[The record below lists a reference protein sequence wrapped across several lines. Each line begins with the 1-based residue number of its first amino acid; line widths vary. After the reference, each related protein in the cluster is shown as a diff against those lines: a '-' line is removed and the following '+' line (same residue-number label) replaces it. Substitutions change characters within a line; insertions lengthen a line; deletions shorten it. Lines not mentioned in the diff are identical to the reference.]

1 MAANDIQPKQM
12 DLTQSLFGF
21 GGGMTPQPQVNP
33 SVEIFGKITKEI
45 YSVNNIELKTEL
57 NDAQIMAFSQAR
69 AFANKYKVPLLAEF
83 VKNIS
88 KYSISRN
95 RKGRKEFESI
105 AKANLQMAGN
115 DEQERRS
122 IPDRLLG
129 R

>member
-1 MAANDIQPKQM
+1 MEKQL
-12 DLTQSLFGF
+12 DLMNSLFGA
-21 GGGMTPQPQVNP
+21 GGGMNQTPPPNP

-45 YSVNNIELKTEL
+45 YSIKNIELKTEL

-69 AFANKYKVPLLAEF
+69 AFANKYKVPLLNEF
-83 VKNIS
+83 VKNLS

-115 DEQERRS
+115 EEREKRS
-122 IPDRLLG
+122 IPTRLFG
-129 R
+129 S

>member
-1 MAANDIQPKQM
+1 MADNKKTAQE
-12 DLTQSLFGF
+12 LTAALFGF
-21 GGGMTPQPQVNP
+21 GGGIAPPPAPNP

-45 YSVNNIELKTEL
+45 YSVKNLELKTEL

-83 VKNIS
+83 VKNLS

-105 AKANLQMAGN
+105 AKANLQMAGAEER
-115 DEQERRS
+115 EQRS
-122 IPDRLLG
+122 IPDRLFG
-129 R
+129 K

>member
-1 MAANDIQPKQM
+1 MAEKQM
-12 DLTQSLFGF
+12 DLIDNLFGF
-21 GGGMTPQPQVNP
+21 GGGMNPAPAPNP
-33 SVEIFGKITKEI
+33 SVEILGKITKEI
-45 YSVNNIELKTEL
+45 YSVKNLELKTEL
-57 NDAQIMAFSQAR
+57 NDPQIMAFSQAR
-69 AFANKYKVPLLAEF
+69 AFSKKYKVPLLAEF
-83 VKNIS
+83 VTNIS

-115 DEQERRS
+115 EEREKRS

>member
-1 MAANDIQPKQM
+1 MEKQI
-12 DLTQSLFGF
+12 DLMHSLFGT
-21 GGGMTPQPQVNP
+21 GGEMNQTPPPNP

-45 YSVNNIELKTEL
+45 YSTKNLELKTEL

-69 AFANKYKVPLLAEF
+69 AFANKYKVPLLNEF
-83 VKNIS
+83 VRNLS

-115 DEQERRS
+115 EEREQRS
-122 IPDRLLG
+122 IPARLFG
-129 R
+129 S

>member
-1 MAANDIQPKQM
+1 MEKQI
-12 DLTQSLFGF
+12 DLMNSLFGA
-21 GGGMTPQPQVNP
+21 GGEMNQVPQPNP

-45 YSVNNIELKTEL
+45 YSTKNIELKTEL

-69 AFANKYKVPLLAEF
+69 AFANKYKVPLLNEF
-83 VKNIS
+83 VKNLS

-115 DEQERRS
+115 EERESRS